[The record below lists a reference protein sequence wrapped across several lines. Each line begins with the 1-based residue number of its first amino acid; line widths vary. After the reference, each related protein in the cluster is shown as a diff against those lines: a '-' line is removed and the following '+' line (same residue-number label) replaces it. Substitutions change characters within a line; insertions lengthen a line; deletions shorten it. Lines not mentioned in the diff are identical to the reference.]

1 MRQTTAYPFG
11 RRLRLAAGAAGFVL
25 FLASSVSAQL
35 AATTGPCTVQTLR
48 MRITTAGDDLR
59 GGKDNLNV
67 TIRWGD
73 HGFQG
78 APNVNNGANWPNG
91 SVHVVD
97 IRLNQPVPLN
107 EIRSISLDHLAGG
120 GLTVSAETVLS
131 PIGVL
136 AGLQSDDNW
145 DMASLEVSAVGNG
158 VGDVIVRHGP
168 KRFTGSDPVLN
179 IRVGAPA
186 GACGSGA
193 GNNTALAG
201 SGAPGAG
208 SGALLNPKTP
218 ASVSPVAAAGRPAA
232 KLTPQQL
239 AAIFAKLHAAKGKL
253 APVVSN
259 PAAGQGSGSVLA
271 LLQQQKQVAL
281 AERSQSS
288 PPPPAPSSTMQRA
301 ALAPMAGR
309 GVLATAA
316 APAPSTPMNRL
327 MTVTPSTATASC
339 AALHGPS
346 IATVSG
352 QQGSSA
358 VFTQDPQYNLF
369 TIRGCNF
376 GQNKGQGQLNS
387 ANGRKLTDLT
397 IDSWTDTLI
406 TAEVPSTL
414 TGALDQENVSLL
426 LFPGNGP
433 QVQKSGFHFSAQ
445 RAEIH
450 LASIPASQA
459 TLATIADSGGSPV
472 QATLSSPYTV
482 GAAALSG
489 GVDRN
494 SVARFSGGTDVFSFA
509 RLKPGFTVEK
519 FQVNELSNASC
530 NDLGPTTTTT
540 YTDGNWNWQLSGSTI
555 RVSWEEQHCHDAYFG
570 DASDAGYGLDVWLSG
585 PVLGP
590 GDSPWQDGVN

>member
-1 MRQTTAYPFG
+1 MRQTTAYPIG

-25 FLASSVSAQL
+25 LLASSAPAQL
-35 AATTGPCTVQTLR
+35 AATTTPCTVQTLR
-48 MRITTAGDDLR
+48 MRITTGGDDLR

-91 SVHVVD
+91 SVHMVD

-179 IRVGAPA
+179 IRAGVPA
-186 GACGSGA
+186 GPCGSGP

-201 SGAPGAG
+201 SGAAGGG
-208 SGALLNPKTP
+208 SGTLLHAKTP
-218 ASVSPVAAAGRPAA
+218 ASVSPVAATGRPAA
-232 KLTPQQL
+232 RLTPQQL

-253 APVVSN
+253 TPVVGN
-259 PAAGQGSGSVLA
+259 PASGQGNGSVLA

-281 AERSQSS
+281 AERSQS
-288 PPPPAPSSTMQRA
+288 PPSSPAPSSTMQRA

-309 GVLATAA
+309 GVLATTA
-316 APAPSTPMNRL
+316 APVPSTPVSRL
-327 MTVTPSTATASC
+327 MTVTSSAITVSC
-339 AALHGPS
+339 ATVHGPS

-387 ANGRKLTDLT
+387 ASGRKLTDLT

-414 TGALDQENVSLL
+414 TGALDQDNVSLL

-433 QVQKSGFHFSAQ
+433 QVQKSGFRFSAK

-450 LASIPASQA
+450 LASIPAGQV
-459 TLATIADSGGSPV
+459 TLATISDSDGSPV
-472 QATLSSPYTV
+472 QAKLSSPYTV
-482 GAAALSG
+482 GAAAMSG

-494 SVARFSGGTDVFSFA
+494 NVVRFSGGTDVFNFA
-509 RLKPGFTVEK
+509 RLKPGFTIEK

-555 RVSWEEQHCHDAYFG
+555 RVSWQEQHCHDAYFG
-570 DASDAGYGLDVWLSG
+570 DASDAGYGLDIWLSG

-590 GDSPWQDGVN
+590 GDSPWQGGVN